1 MRHGTLNAP
10 VKDVYG
16 ICDAA
21 VSLIDGA
28 WIALRP
34 ARLLETDVH
43 FDERFQFHFYDL
55 DLCRRA
61 REQNLSIG
69 VVPLPCV
76 HGSGG
81 GFGSKAWQ
89 REARI
94 FCQKWQ
100 QPAPREQLQLST
112 TAADNDMKP
121 CAAFNQGRLAYRAGR
136 YEAAISAFEHAV
148 KEHPQHGWSWLQLAN
163 SQRRHGDSRSAIASL
178 RQLTE
183 TLPGFCDG
191 WRNLALLLEQE
202 GELEQARYAAER
214 MLLAAPLD
222 PKSIETLALLL
233 LRQDAKE
240 DAESLLRATTQALGA
255 EAQASRLWLQLAR
268 LLLSKGDRRRAYLA
282 LHNGSLL
289 AGDDPE
295 ILLPRATLLLE
306 AGQPETALECVEK
319 VLTGEPNQLDALQR
333 KAEIL
338 QFMGQLETSLVV
350 CRQGLALAPDRSE
363 LLVLQ
368 LYASQMLCAWE
379 ERDQQLAAIMRLL
392 EKRSAPEPGQAEEGV
407 IPCRPSGCSPCLCRS
422 P

>member
-1 MRHGTLNAP
+1 MCFQSGSP
-10 VKDVYG
+10 
-16 ICDAA
+16 
-21 VSLIDGA
+21 
-28 WIALRP
+28 
-34 ARLLETDVH
+34 RLP
-43 FDERFQFHFYDL
+43 
-55 DLCRRA
+55 
-61 REQNLSIG
+61 G
-69 VVPLPCV
+69 
-76 HGSGG
+76 
-81 GFGSKAWQ
+81 
-89 REARI
+89 
-94 FCQKWQ
+94 
-100 QPAPREQLQLST
+100 
-112 TAADNDMKP
+112 
-121 CAAFNQGRLAYRAGR
+121 GR

-306 AGQPETALECVEK
+306 AGQPETALECVE
-319 VLTGEPNQLDALQR
+319 R
-333 KAEIL
+333 
-338 QFMGQLETSLVV
+338 
-350 CRQGLALAPDRSE
+350 C
-363 LLVLQ
+363 
-368 LYASQMLCAWE
+368 
-379 ERDQQLAAIMRLL
+379 
-392 EKRSAPEPGQAEEGV
+392 
-407 IPCRPSGCSPCLCRS
+407 
-422 P
+422 